1 MIFTPNTTSGNNNLS
16 YPYPEAEN
24 SFQFIKFPKFLLKDD
39 RLKNLSLEA
48 KFLYSSMLDKQA
60 YAASKNQVDTEG
72 RVYIDYSV
80 EYTCELLQCSKTTA
94 KKIRKEL
101 KDCFGEDNGLVRF
114 VSRGQGKNDYVY
126 VMNYHPV
133 EDNSSREPHFEPSK
147 EQLFSPSRESESAP
161 YYNTNKETIFKDKI
175 HNPSIIHTTT
185 QEENEEEQKKSFLS
199 KNIDKDSQ
207 NLSETKT
214 PSITK
219 QPTNVSE
226 KSPINIIVSQKA
238 YSEALNAIKNQI
250 AFDQLLID
258 FPEKKNVLDL
268 IIEIMA
274 RELISKDPGLTVNG
288 YSYTRTTIQE
298 RLKMINAPIVRYVLD
313 CLQKSTTKVI
323 NMRRYLLVTLLN
335 APAAF
340 DAQNML
346 GSMHDKNCNVYNP
359 ATGSSLPSNPSR
371 KKSYEPYIGRHYSED
386 EIRELE
392 LKKLGIS
399 V

>member
-48 KFLYSSMLDKQA
+48 KFLYSSMLDRQA

-147 EQLFSPSRESESAP
+147 EHLFSPSRESESAP

-185 QEENEEEQKKSFLS
+185 QEENE
-199 KNIDKDSQ
+199 
-207 NLSETKT
+207 
-214 PSITK
+214 
-219 QPTNVSE
+219 
-226 KSPINIIVSQKA
+226 
-238 YSEALNAIKNQI
+238 
-250 AFDQLLID
+250 
-258 FPEKKNVLDL
+258 
-268 IIEIMA
+268 
-274 RELISKDPGLTVNG
+274 
-288 YSYTRTTIQE
+288 
-298 RLKMINAPIVRYVLD
+298 
-313 CLQKSTTKVI
+313 
-323 NMRRYLLVTLLN
+323 
-335 APAAF
+335 
-340 DAQNML
+340 
-346 GSMHDKNCNVYNP
+346 
-359 ATGSSLPSNPSR
+359 
-371 KKSYEPYIGRHYSED
+371 
-386 EIRELE
+386 
-392 LKKLGIS
+392 
-399 V
+399 